1 MCLCQD
7 GSRHTK
13 NKIQKTKNKK
23 PFIENR
29 RRLGKLKVDLV
40 FGKKKWSKTISCS
53 VLIGTEKKKET
64 FFSLI

>member
-13 NKIQKTKNKK
+13 NKIQKNKK
-23 PFIENR
+23 PFIENW

-53 VLIGTEKKKET
+53 VLIGTKKKRET
-64 FFSLI
+64 FFFLK

>member
-7 GSRHTK
+7 GSSHTK

-40 FGKKKWSKTISCS
+40 FGKKK
-53 VLIGTEKKKET
+53 
-64 FFSLI
+64 

>member
-13 NKIQKTKNKK
+13 NKIQKTKKQKNKK

-53 VLIGTEKKKET
+53 VLIGTIEK
-64 FFSLI
+64 